1 MPKEIYIIRHGE
13 TDLNRQGIVQGSGV
27 DPSLNNTG
35 RQQAESFF
43 RMYHQHPFELVITS
57 TLRRSRETVQSFID
71 LPLPWMET
79 PQINEISWG
88 DHEGRPS
95 EPWMVDAYQKMI
107 ARWAE
112 GDLSAHLNNGESAA
126 QLIRR
131 MDQFLEELVELPHEN
146 ILVCTHGRA
155 LRCLVTRIQNLPPI
169 AMESVEHKN
178 TGLYLVTWDDGQFTV
193 QKENDIA
200 HLQYA

>member
-1 MPKEIYIIRHGE
+1 
-13 TDLNRQGIVQGSGV
+13 
-27 DPSLNNTG
+27 
-35 RQQAESFF
+35 
-43 RMYHQHPFELVITS
+43 
-57 TLRRSRETVQSFID
+57 
-71 LPLPWMET
+71 
-79 PQINEISWG
+79 
-88 DHEGRPS
+88 
-95 EPWMVDAYQKMI
+95 
-107 ARWAE
+107 RWAE
-112 GDLSAHLNNGESAA
+112 GDISAHLNSGESGA

>member
-112 GDLSAHLNNGESAA
+112 GDLSAHLNNGE
-126 QLIRR
+126 
-131 MDQFLEELVELPHEN
+131 
-146 ILVCTHGRA
+146 
-155 LRCLVTRIQNLPPI
+155 
-169 AMESVEHKN
+169 
-178 TGLYLVTWDDGQFTV
+178 
-193 QKENDIA
+193 
-200 HLQYA
+200 